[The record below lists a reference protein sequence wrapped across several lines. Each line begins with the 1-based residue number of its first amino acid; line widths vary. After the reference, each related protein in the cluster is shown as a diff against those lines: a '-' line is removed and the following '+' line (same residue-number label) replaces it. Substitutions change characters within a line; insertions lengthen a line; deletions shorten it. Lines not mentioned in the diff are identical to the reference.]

1 MKASMKAY
9 PVVVFLAASCF
20 GAGLGCDNKPLAPEP
35 GGRVALPEAA
45 GKEAPPLIG
54 GGAGGGAGRN
64 DSAGRER
71 GDERQP
77 SEAQGRQGAATT
89 ATAASF
95 GAELA
100 NLYTAWAGEEKV
112 LVQDF
117 AATLDL
123 AIAKEGIFQAPLT
136 ALYKARNGQPIMS
149 RDGVLSDDADALVQA
164 IEGVETHGLDPKPY
178 EPERLAALLQAFSK
192 GRLEADAKVG
202 PGEDK
207 ALWQFVLEQRPGG
220 VIDGAALGNAARA
233 RGFRDEDLPRLSAAR
248 MRLNELLAG
257 RKVINATLA
266 ELDVHLTGT
275 LYRWVFDMRLA
286 KRAHPFLADRS
297 DGEAMKRVSPEL
309 DKMLTANAAT
319 LSDRGVIAGL
329 VASVVPKF
337 PDYEPTREALARYR
351 DYASKYPDHI
361 DLPKEVE
368 KLGPGKSGDNV
379 TALETRLAQEQ
390 YFQGS
395 ASGKWSTE
403 LEEAISEYQETHQMK
418 GIGKVDKLTRT
429 SLNKPYAERAAAI
442 ALSLQRYRESDLH
455 QGAFRFGEVPVR
467 GRVNIPSMEA
477 RFYVGTEIGR
487 RHRVIVGN
495 NDNET
500 DGETGKKGKLNQ
512 TRLFTAE
519 MATVVLNPVWNVPKR
534 IKEQELDQMLM
545 DEPDYY
551 EKHNFKVELNPD
563 GTERVVQQPGPG
575 NALGLVKFLFPN
587 QFSIYMHDTPKKKLF
602 ERSVRAFSHGCMRTE
617 NPLDLARWLLVEI
630 DKEMSNEEFDEVLA
644 KREERHFALNPK
656 LPISTDYV
664 TTTIDE
670 EGRIVFLAD
679 VYGFDRDYMD
689 GKTPYRADK
698 DQPLTIIF

>member
-1 MKASMKAY
+1 MKAPTKTYRA
-9 PVVVFLAASCF
+9 VLILAASAL
-20 GAGLGCDNKPLAPEP
+20 GAGFGCGDKPASPEP
-35 GGRVALPEAA
+35 GGRVAMPDSP
-45 GKEAPPLIG
+45 GKEAPPIIG
-54 GGAGGGAGRN
+54 SGVN
-64 DSAGRER
+64 ESAGRER
-71 GDERQP
+71 SPDRQKP
-77 SEAQGRQGAATT
+77 EAIAQPASAAAAT
-89 ATAASF
+89 AESF

-100 NLYTAWAGEEKV
+100 RLYAAWAGEEKV

-117 AATLDL
+117 GAVLDQ
-123 AIAKEGIFQAPLT
+123 AIAKEGLFAPALT
-136 ALYKARNGQPIMS
+136 VLYKARNGQPIMS
-149 RDGVLSDDADALVQA
+149 RDGALSEDADALVQT

-178 EPERLAALLQAFSK
+178 ELERLASLLQAFSK
-192 GRLEADAKVG
+192 GRLDADAKAG

-207 ALWQFVLEQRPGG
+207 ELWQFVLEQRPSG
-220 VIDGAALGNAARA
+220 VIDEAALASAASA
-233 RGFRDEDLPRLSAAR
+233 RGFTNEHLPRLSEAR
-248 MRLNELLAG
+248 RRLNELLTG
-257 RKVINATLA
+257 RKAINATLA
-266 ELDVHLTGT
+266 ELDVFLAGK
-275 LYRWVFDMRLA
+275 LYRWAFDMRFA

-297 DGEAMKRVSPEL
+297 EAEGLKRVGPDL
-309 DKMLTANAAT
+309 DKLVTANAAT
-319 LSDRGVIAGL
+319 LSDKSVIGQI
-329 VASVVPKF
+329 VTSVVPRF

-351 DYASKYPDHI
+351 EYAAKYPTHI
-361 DLPKEVE
+361 ELPKEVE
-368 KLGPGKSGDNV
+368 KLGPGRSGDNV
-379 TALETRLAQEQ
+379 TALETRLVQEQ
-390 YFQGS
+390 YLQGPPT
-395 ASGKWSTE
+395 GKWSSE

-429 SLNKPYAERAAAI
+429 SLNKPFAERAAAI

-455 QGAFRFGEVPVR
+455 QGAFRFGEVPMR
-467 GRVNIPSMEA
+467 ARVNIPSMDA
-477 RFYVGTEIGR
+477 RFYIGTELGR
-487 RHRVIVGN
+487 RHRVVVGN

-500 DGETGKKGKLNQ
+500 DSETGKKGKLNQ

-551 EKHNFKVELNPD
+551 EKHNFKIELNPD

-575 NALGLVKFLFPN
+575 NALGVVKFLFPN
-587 QFSIYMHDTPKKKLF
+587 QFAIYMHDTPKKKLF

-670 EGRIVFLAD
+670 EGRIVFLSD
-679 VYGFDRDYMD
+679 VYGFDRDYLD
-689 GKTPYRADK
+689 GKTPYKADK
-698 DQPLTIIF
+698 DLPMTIIF